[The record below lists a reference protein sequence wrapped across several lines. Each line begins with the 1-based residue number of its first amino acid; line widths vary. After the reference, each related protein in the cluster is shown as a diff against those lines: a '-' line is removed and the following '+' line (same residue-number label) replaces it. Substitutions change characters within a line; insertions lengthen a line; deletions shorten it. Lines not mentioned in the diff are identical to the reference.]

1 MADYFALVP
10 AAGSGSRMG
19 GAGAKQYLPVC
30 GRPLI
35 YHALH
40 ALCGL
45 STIRRVFVVLSAEDA
60 VWGEYDWSA
69 FSGKLSPLFCGGKTR
84 AESVLNG
91 LHAAR
96 SSIGDDDWVLAHD
109 AARPCLSATLA
120 DQLMRELAGDEVGGL
135 LATPV
140 SDTIKRD
147 DGQGRVLRTESRAH
161 LWQAQTP
168 QMFRYAT
175 LVAALKQAGADATDE
190 ASAVEAL
197 GLKPKL
203 VLGDARNLKVT
214 YPQDLSLAELIL
226 RGEEQ

>member
-1 MADYFALVP
+1 MANFFALVP
-10 AAGSGSRMG
+10 AAGSGFRMG
-19 GAGAKQYLPVC
+19 ASAAKQYLPVG

-35 YHALH
+35 YYALRT
-40 ALCGL
+40 LCAL
-45 STIRRVFVVLSAEDA
+45 STIRRVFVVLSAEDK
-60 VWGEYDWSA
+60 VWGEHDWSA
-69 FSGKLSPLFCGGKTR
+69 FSGKLSPLFCGGKSR

-91 LHAAR
+91 LRAAR
-96 SSIGDDDWVLAHD
+96 ASIGNDDWILVHD
-109 AARPCLSATLA
+109 AARPCLSAVLA

-135 LATPV
+135 LAMPV
-140 SDTIKRD
+140 ADTVKRD
-147 DGQGRVLRTESRAH
+147 DGQGRILRTEPRAH

-175 LVAALKQAGADATDE
+175 LVTALKQAGADATDE

-214 YPQDLSLAELIL
+214 YPQDLGLAELIL
-226 RGEEQ
+226 REEEQ

>member
-1 MADYFALVP
+1 MTSYFALVP

-19 GAGAKQYLPVC
+19 GAGVKQYLPVR
-30 GRPLI
+30 GHPLI
-35 YHALH
+35 YHALR

-45 STIRRVFVVLSAEDA
+45 SAIRRVFVVLSAEDA
-60 VWGEYDWSA
+60 AWGEHDWTM

-91 LHAAR
+91 LRAAR
-96 SSIGDDDWVLAHD
+96 AFIGNDDWVLVHD
-109 AARPCLSATLA
+109 AARPCISGVLV
-120 DQLMRELAGDEVGGL
+120 DQLMRDLAKDEVGGL
-135 LATPV
+135 LAAPV
-140 SDTIKRD
+140 SDTVKRD
-147 DGQGRVLRTESRAH
+147 DGQGRVLRTEPRAH

-175 LVAALKQAGADATDE
+175 LVTALQQAGADATDE

-214 YPQDLSLAELIL
+214 FPQDLGLAELIL
-226 RGEEQ
+226 REEEP